1 MIDIKG
7 AEALAFFKSSKG
19 MLPLIEQKIQMFA
32 DDWDEVQRK
41 WDEKK
46 GYWKRDTLLHLTGIL
61 DDLMKFGLTGLDP
74 YRTNELVLFKRWR
87 KPHTVENK
95 WEHWEIMKDF
105 IKQNWKRFEHVATI
119 YAIRGYSAAHTGR
132 PLPESVKFDKSDAE
146 VVKSLLEDC
155 LSFIRDSFVGG
166 EEE

>member
-7 AEALAFFKSSKG
+7 PEALAFFKSSKG
-19 MLPLIEQKIQMFA
+19 MLPLVEQEIQIFA
-32 DDWDEVQRK
+32 DDLGEVQRK

-46 GYWKRDTLLHLTGIL
+46 GYWRKDALLHLTGVL
-61 DDLMKFGLTGLDP
+61 DDLMKFGLTGPDP

-95 WEHWEIMKDF
+95 WDQWGIMKDF
-105 IKQNWKRFEHVATI
+105 IKQNRKRFEHVATI
-119 YAIRGYSAAHTGR
+119 YAIRGNSAAHTGR
-132 PLPESVKFDKSDAE
+132 PLPESVKFDDSDAE
-146 VVKSLLEDC
+146 VVKSLLNDC
-155 LSFIRDSFVGG
+155 LISIRDSFVEG